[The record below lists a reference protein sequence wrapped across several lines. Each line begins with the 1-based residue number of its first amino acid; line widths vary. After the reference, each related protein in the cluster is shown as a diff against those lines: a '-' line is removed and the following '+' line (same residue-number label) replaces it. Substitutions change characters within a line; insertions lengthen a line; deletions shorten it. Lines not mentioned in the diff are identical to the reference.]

1 LKFLLGKRLVVS
13 GQLKMNESELKDL
26 YLSLKIPFKCLK
38 SDFLSNTALLNDCY
52 NAGLN
57 LAV

>member
-1 LKFLLGKRLVVS
+1 VVS

-26 YLSLKIPFKCLK
+26 YLRLKIPFKFLK
-38 SDFLSNTALLNDCY
+38 SDLLSNTALLNDCY